1 MVKKNPQR
9 NATKKQVRILNSIM
23 PNDRVTA
30 NTTATLTEKDGVHKL
45 YQKWTGLKQC
55 KARGIQTKNRN
66 MSYTL

>member
-1 MVKKNPQR
+1 
-9 NATKKQVRILNSIM
+9 M

-45 YQKWTGLKQC
+45 YQKWIWLKQC